1 MFPATVAFPQIRR
14 ATASEQIVVRLDGRG
29 ARLYFP
35 GETISGSYYLNEARE
50 ATIDAVEISILWQT
64 EGKGNEDVGTHAFWR
79 LSSQEG
85 DWIDPLQPGRFSAV
99 LPPSPLSYE
108 GNLIKIRWRVRV
120 RAFLSN
126 GKQLVDE
133 APFRLGNLP
142 DMRTLSLNSGALGD
156 AASDERG
163 EKRTTLRAVGR

>member
-1 MFPATVAFPQIRR
+1 MFSATVPFPSTRQ
-14 ATASEQIVVRLDGRG
+14 TSTSEQIVVRLDGRG

-50 ATIDAVEISILWQT
+50 STIDAVEISIVWQT
-64 EGKGNEDVGTHAFWR
+64 EGKGNEDCGVHAFWR

-108 GNLIKIRWRVRV
+108 GNLIKIRWSARV
-120 RAFLSN
+120 RAFLAN

-133 APFRLGNLP
+133 ASFRLGNLP
-142 DMRTLSLNSGALGD
+142 DMRTLSLGGVSND
-156 AASDERG
+156 VSDGLKEAPLWRNA
-163 EKRTTLRAVGR
+163 E

>member
-1 MFPATVAFPQIRR
+1 MFPATIAFPSTKQ
-14 ATASEQIVVRLDGRG
+14 TSASEQIVVRLDGRG

-35 GETISGSYYLNEARE
+35 GETISGSYCLNEARE
-50 ATIDAVEISILWQT
+50 STIDAVEISVVWQT
-64 EGKGNEDVGTHAFWR
+64 EGKGNEDCGVHAFWR

-108 GNLIKIRWRVRV
+108 GNLIKIRWSVRV
-120 RAFLSN
+120 RAFLAN

-133 APFRLGNLP
+133 AGFRLGNLP
-142 DMRTLSLNSGALGD
+142 DMRTLSLGSAASNDALG
-156 AASDERG
+156 ER
-163 EKRTTLRAVGR
+163 EESTLLRNVE

>member
-1 MFPATVAFPQIRR
+1 MFPATVAFPSTRS
-14 ATASEQIVVRLDGRG
+14 ASPSEQIVVRLDGRG

-35 GETISGSYYLNEARE
+35 GETISGSYYLDEARE
-50 ATIDAVEISILWQT
+50 STIDAVEISVVWQT
-64 EGKGNEDVGTHAFWR
+64 EGKGNEDCGVHAFWR

-120 RAFLSN
+120 RAFLAN

-133 APFRLGNLP
+133 ASFRLGNLP
-142 DMRTLSLNSGALGD
+142 DMRTLSLGG
-156 AASDERG
+156 AASNAESVER
-163 EKRTTLRAVGR
+163 EENFPLRNAE

>member
-1 MFPATVAFPQIRR
+1 MFPATVAFPPTRQ
-14 ATASEQIVVRLDGRG
+14 ASTSEQIVVRLDGRG

-35 GETISGSYYLNEARE
+35 GETISGSYYLSEARGS
-50 ATIDAVEISILWQT
+50 TVDAVEISVVWQT
-64 EGKGNEDVGTHAFWR
+64 EGKGNEDCGVHAFWR

-120 RAFLSN
+120 RAFLAN

-133 APFRLGNLP
+133 ASFRLGNLP
-142 DMRTLSLNSGALGD
+142 DMRTLSLGGGASNDGSGDRDENSC
-156 AASDERG
+156 
-163 EKRTTLRAVGR
+163 LRNAE

>member
-1 MFPATVAFPQIRR
+1 MFPATVAFPSPRQTPP
-14 ATASEQIVVRLDGRG
+14 AEQIDVRLDGRG

-35 GETISGSYYLNEARE
+35 GETISGSYFLNDARGT
-50 ATIDAVEISILWQT
+50 TIDAVEISIVWQT
-64 EGKGNEDVGTHAFWR
+64 EGKGNEDCGVHAFWR

-120 RAFLSN
+120 RAFLAN

-133 APFRLGNLP
+133 IGFRLGNLP
-142 DMRTLSLNSGALGD
+142 DMRTLSLGG
-156 AASDERG
+156 AASNGDNVERG
-163 EKRTTLRAVGR
+163 ETVPLRTAE

>member
-1 MFPATVAFPQIRR
+1 MFPATVTFPQIRR
-14 ATASEQIVVRLDGRG
+14 SSASEQIVVRLDGRG

-35 GETISGSYYLNEARE
+35 GETISGSYFLNEARE

-120 RAFLSN
+120 RAFLAN

-142 DMRTLSLNSGALGD
+142 DMRTLSRCSGAS
-156 AASDERG
+156 SDSTDDLPSDG
-163 EKRTTLRAVGR
+163 RAVNCR